1 MAKLPQGQVK
11 IQVPQGLIKLS
22 PIFPQG
28 GGGFHA
34 LGSTLRNIQI
44 NRTNFLFGEN
54 DTNLHI
60 IFSKGGLGKATKL
73 ELFFQPQT
81 MNYVADV
88 FDEKMSGTNLKLI
101 HRNVSQ
107 NSPTYGIEYMGIN
120 KLIAIKTN

>member
-44 NRTNFLFGEN
+44 NSRTNFFFAEN

-60 IFSKGGLGKATKL
+60 IFSKGRLGKATKL
-73 ELFFQPQT
+73 ELSFQPQT

-88 FDEKMSGTNLKLI
+88 FDEKMSGTNLKL
-101 HRNVSQ
+101 S
-107 NSPTYGIEYMGIN
+107 T
-120 KLIAIKTN
+120 